1 MSSAAENRLLEAA
14 TNGLN
19 DAVRAALSEGASLS
33 CADGVCIEFCCV
45 SLYGANAEFGHFEY
59 MYIN

>member
-14 TNGLN
+14 KSGLN

-33 CADGVCIEFCCV
+33 CADVVCIELCCIK
-45 SLYGANAEFGHFEY
+45 LYGVNNECWHFEY
-59 MYIN
+59 MKIV